1 MFADKRFLG
10 LFEDLHRAGRPCVLA
25 SVVRTEG
32 SSYRKAG
39 AAMLI
44 DPGYGFQGLIS
55 GGCFEADLEH
65 YAREVFA
72 QRRARWVTYDLRGE
86 DELVWGLG
94 LGCNGL
100 IELWLQPFF
109 AEDGYGALG
118 AAHAL
123 AVEGRRGRI
132 VRLLAQEGP
141 GGFLRLDDRGVV
153 SGEIDGTLGQAAEAA
168 LSSGAP
174 GLREAAGARL
184 FVEAVEP
191 PFRLLI
197 LGAGPDV
204 APLVGIGEVQGWRTT
219 VCDHRPG
226 FVEQIAA
233 DDKRSV
239 DPERLAEEVA
249 LDRFD
254 AVVVM
259 SHHYLSDRAYLAA
272 LAGAPIPYVGVL
284 GPKQRTTQLLDEIG
298 SGAEAAFAGRLY
310 NPVGLDLG
318 GDSPEAIALAVAAE
332 ILAVRS
338 RARPAFMR
346 DKDAPIHPVP
356 GS

>member
-72 QRRARWVTYDLRGE
+72 ERRARWVTYDLRGE
-86 DELVWGLG
+86 DEIVWGLG

-118 AAHAL
+118 AAH
-123 AVEGRRGRI
+123 
-132 VRLLAQEGP
+132 
-141 GGFLRLDDRGVV
+141 
-153 SGEIDGTLGQAAEAA
+153 
-168 LSSGAP
+168 
-174 GLREAAGARL
+174 
-184 FVEAVEP
+184 
-191 PFRLLI
+191 
-197 LGAGPDV
+197 
-204 APLVGIGEVQGWRTT
+204 
-219 VCDHRPG
+219 
-226 FVEQIAA
+226 
-233 DDKRSV
+233 
-239 DPERLAEEVA
+239 
-249 LDRFD
+249 
-254 AVVVM
+254 
-259 SHHYLSDRAYLAA
+259 A